1 MRFYT
6 QNKADFYRS
15 FLVQGQALPQFASAD
30 PRLGEFDATTFGI
43 KYGKTLSNDR
53 EFSVRV
59 EQYSQSG
66 NQHPSEAVGQ
76 LKTQN
81 LFPDLNALVVQF
93 GYSFKF

>member
-1 MRFYT
+1 
-6 QNKADFYRS
+6 
-15 FLVQGQALPQFASAD
+15 ALPQFASAD

-59 EQYSQSG
+59 EQYNQAG
-66 NQHPSEAVGQ
+66 NVKTPAIGQ
-76 LKTQN
+76 LKTQT
-81 LFPDLNALVVQF
+81 LVPDLNALVVQF